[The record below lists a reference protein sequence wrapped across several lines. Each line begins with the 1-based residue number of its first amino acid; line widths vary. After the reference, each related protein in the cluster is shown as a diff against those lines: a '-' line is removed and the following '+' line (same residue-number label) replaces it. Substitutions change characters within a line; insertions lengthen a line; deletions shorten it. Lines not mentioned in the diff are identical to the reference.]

1 MQASSNPSSKVINES
16 YSLASIFR
24 GSLLTCLLLIA
35 APSFAQDYLELRDS
49 LHMQLDA
56 TSDDSVRCAT
66 LYHLAHTYRSQDP
79 QEGIRF
85 VQQSLLLANQ
95 LADTNLLAKN
105 YLLYSVFYNATSTL
119 DSAIYYAL
127 KGLNVLADQPN
138 SKTAGSLH
146 LALANV
152 FRTKSQV
159 DDAFF
164 HDSIAYSIF
173 LDLKDTVQIAASN
186 INLGNIS
193 FQKNESLNALIH
205 YYRGYQLYHA
215 KGFVRGQII
224 AANNLGWAF
233 LKQKNYT
240 SAHEYLSLAEKLAD
254 ENAFYQLAASLKGNL
269 ASIHYEEGDYD
280 RAISKA
286 EEAIRISKEI
296 NASPLLY
303 HGKRV
308 LAKIFFELDDLAK
321 AALHNKSAENF
332 YRESGPQEY
341 LIETLCLKSKILLRK
356 EKFNASLIAGEE
368 ALKLAEAI
376 DLQESQKLAYRNLA
390 YYYEQTGVPAEA
402 FKYQKKVEA
411 LLELLGEQELVR
423 ISEQVRKSM
432 EVNELEAT
440 TIRLI
445 QEKAQKEEALYKSES
460 LLRLQRFIFVI
471 SMVLFAL
478 AIAFAFYLYKQNQ
491 FSKKAL
497 KKLSEQAKALD
508 SAKQEIEATA
518 QDRNRFFSMISH
530 EIRTPL
536 NAIMGMTHLLR
547 ESPMTEKQQ
556 EQVSILE
563 FSSNSLLTLVNDLL
577 DFNKLESGKE
587 ILDERI
593 FHLPATCRRIIKSYL
608 PQAQKK
614 DLDLRYSYAE
624 NLPHEWI
631 GDPIRIGQIIGNLLT
646 NALKFTQRGMVHL
659 KVGGSA
665 ETGVVIQVVDTG
677 IGIPSEKA
685 ETIFEEFNQA
695 DYQLGKALGGVGLGL
710 PIAKKLTEAMG
721 GSITVQS
728 QAGLG
733 STFTCT
739 LPLPVNLEAK
749 QNGLGAPFSERINNK
764 GTILVAEDHLVN
776 QKVVQTF
783 LENWGYRVLIANN
796 GREAIDFLQSNDRIE
811 VVLMDMQMP
820 VLDGVEATR
829 IIRSSSDQ
837 PWHQIPIIAF
847 TASVIE
853 SDYQRLKEDGI
864 SMILTKPIDPPVL
877 QEAIRR
883 AQQTAAQDNNP
894 SPTQL
899 S

>member
-1 MQASSNPSSKVINES
+1 MQASKNPFKEILPAFFSWTSIRR
-16 YSLASIFR
+16 SLAFI
-24 GSLLTCLLLIA
+24 GVLLCIHPVL
-35 APSFAQDYLELRDS
+35 AQDYLKMRDS
-49 LHMQLDA
+49 LQIQLDG
-56 TSDDSVRCAT
+56 TTNDSIRSAT

-79 QEGIRF
+79 KAGIPY
-85 VQQSLLLANQ
+85 VEQSLSLAQQ
-95 LADTNLLAKN
+95 LSDTHLIARN
-105 YLLYSVFYNATSTL
+105 YLLFSVFYNATSRH
-119 DSAIYYAL
+119 DSAIYFAQEGL
-127 KGLNVLADQPN
+127 KIMASQPL
-138 SKTAGSLH
+138 SKTTGSLN
-146 LALANV
+146 LSLANI
-152 FRTKSQV
+152 FRTKNQL
-159 DDAFF
+159 DPAFY

-173 LDLKDTVQIAASN
+173 LELKDTVQIAASN

-193 FQKNESLNALIH
+193 FQRNESLNALIH
-205 YYRGYQLYHA
+205 YYRGYQLYYA
-215 KGFVRGQII
+215 KDFIRGQII
-224 AANNLGWAF
+224 AANNLGWTF
-233 LKQKNYT
+233 LKQKNYA
-240 SAHEYLSLAEKLAD
+240 SAHEFLSSAEKLAD
-254 ENAFYQLAASLKGNL
+254 ENAFYQLAGSLKGNL
-269 ASIHYEEGDYD
+269 ASIYYEEGDYE
-280 RAISKA
+280 RAINKA
-286 EEAIRISKEI
+286 EEALAISEEI
-296 NASPLLY
+296 GTQSLIHHAN
-303 HGKRV
+303 RV
-308 LAKIFFELDDLAK
+308 LAKIYFELGDLAQS
-321 AALHNKSAENF
+321 ALYNKPAEDF
-332 YRESGPQEY
+332 YRDKEGAEY
-341 LIETLCLKSKILLRK
+341 LIETLCLKSKLLLKK
-356 EKFNASLIAGEE
+356 EKFSASLIAAEE
-368 ALKLAEAI
+368 ALKLADQIE
-376 DLQESQKLAYRNLA
+376 LKESQKLAYRNIA

-402 FKYQKKVEA
+402 FKYQKRVDE
-411 LLELLGEQELVR
+411 LTELLGEQELAR

-432 EVNELEAT
+432 EINEMEAT

-471 SMVLFAL
+471 SIVLFAL
-478 AIAFAFYLYKQNQ
+478 AIAFVFYLYKQNQ

-497 KKLSEQAKALD
+497 AKLSEQAKALD
-508 SAKQEIEATA
+508 LAKREIEAPA
-518 QDRNRFFSMISH
+518 QDKNRFFSMISH

-536 NAIMGMTHLLR
+536 NAIMGMTHLIR
-547 ESPMTEKQQ
+547 ESPLTEKQQ

-587 ILDERI
+587 ILDERL

-677 IGIPSEKA
+677 IGITSEKA
-685 ETIFEEFNQA
+685 EKIFEEFNQV

-710 PIAKKLTEAMG
+710 PIAKKLAEAMG
-721 GSITVQS
+721 GTIVVQS
-728 QAGLG
+728 QVGLG

-739 LPLPVNLEAK
+739 LPLPASTESTP
-749 QNGLGAPFSERINNK
+749 NGLGIPTAERINNK

-796 GREAIDFLQSNDRIE
+796 GREAIDLLQSNNRIG

-837 PWHQIPIIAF
+837 PWHNIPIIAF

-853 SDYQRLKEDGI
+853 NDYQRLKEDGI

-883 AQQTAAQDNNP
+883 AQQTAFLGKNP
-894 SPTQL
+894 TTTRS